1 MDEERAKKKTQAH
14 SSSISSVSAIMP
26 APPPNAALASSSA
39 SGALGEALIPTI
51 NRLHD
56 IFSTVRE
63 REREKARSRESAACV
78 QQELM
83 NGALSQSAYSEPA
96 PFRQRPLDGITPP
109 WLCSVV

>member
-1 MDEERAKKKTQAH
+1 MKRGQKKKTQAH

-63 REREKARSRESAACV
+63 RERERKRAAEKALHAC
-78 QQELM
+78 
-83 NGALSQSAYSEPA
+83 NKS
-96 PFRQRPLDGITPP
+96 
-109 WLCSVV
+109 